1 MLTVPHYQHQNHSEG
16 IGGNFKLTVISYPI
30 IHLMLQHPTG
40 VMQQASYTGNMCRQL
55 NPINWISNDEA
66 SHTKLHTCNINHL
79 HTLCGPTYF
88 NPNDSP
94 SYWITPIVF
103 RILYII

>member
-1 MLTVPHYQHQNHSEG
+1 
-16 IGGNFKLTVISYPI
+16 
-30 IHLMLQHPTG
+30 MLQHPTG
-40 VMQQASYTGNMCRQL
+40 VMQQASYTGNVCRQL

-94 SYWITPIVF
+94 SYWVTPIGF